1 MGCLKDFLDFL
12 LVKKRYSSR
21 TAELYERAVA
31 DFLVYAHAERFESFQ
46 TSSQAPAK
54 EMSREFSCASS
65 RAPAKELYRIHAFAF
80 SLSDEDVIEALQYQI
95 IRGYVSSLMDN
106 NLDARTVNL
115 HLSALSTFCNYLVKQ
130 EKLATNPVKEVVRPK
145 EKKRLPPF
153 FTPDV
158 LQQYFDAPI
167 AINIKDS
174 DSAHENIKQTYCAVR
189 DRLIVTL
196 LFSTGLRRAEAVLL
210 KISDIDLIRHTIS
223 IIGKGNKQRFVPIT
237 NLLAEKIEDYLVLRN
252 AFLNEISSGAIRHDA
267 INSYAANGHSA
278 DTPDPVPAS
287 DKINDFFLTN
297 RGKPLYPEFIN
308 KVVTTELSGIKA
320 IAGKK
325 SPHTLRHSFATAL
338 LNNGADLNSIKEV
351 LGHSNLAATQV
362 YTHNSFEKLREIY
375 KTAHPK
381 AKK

>member
-1 MGCLKDFLDFL
+1 
-12 LVKKRYSSR
+12 
-21 TAELYERAVA
+21 
-31 DFLVYAHAERFESFQ
+31 
-46 TSSQAPAK
+46 
-54 EMSREFSCASS
+54 
-65 RAPAKELYRIHAFAF
+65 
-80 SLSDEDVIEALQYQI
+80 
-95 IRGYVSSLMDN
+95 MDN

-115 HLSALSTFCNYLVKQ
+115 YLSALSTFCNYLVKQ

-145 EKKRLPPF
+145 EKKRLPSF

-167 AINIKDS
+167 VIKDS
-174 DSAHENIKQTYCAVR
+174 DSTHENIRQTYCAVR

-196 LFSTGLRRAEAVLL
+196 LFGTGLRRAEAVLL

-252 AFLNEISSGAIRHDA
+252 DFLNEISSDA